1 MRVMRLGSVQ
11 RPDAARATY
20 EGIDMRFRK
29 SLLVGLCAASLGGVM
44 APMTANAAVEVY
56 LNTAPP
62 PLRVEA
68 VPAPRHGYIWVP
80 GYWDARGH
88 SHYWRAGHWERE
100 RHGYTYVE
108 PRWVERDNRWYLER
122 GRWARGDADH
132 DGIRNSAD
140 HAPYNPNRG

>member
-1 MRVMRLGSVQ
+1 
-11 RPDAARATY
+11 
-20 EGIDMRFRK
+20 
-29 SLLVGLCAASLGGVM
+29 M

-140 HAPYNPNRG
+140 RAPYNPHKG